1 MCVTFQDSL
10 RPPKRTLRM
19 ISSMPAPPKQHR
31 GRRRRAR
38 DGGCLRSRLVLLVF
52 SAGRRV
58 TCCVI
63 HDNLRSNKP
72 LPDRGPNPVFFFGIK
87 TNGVLSVPVS
97 DGPYTV
103 ATTTEHEGASGRI
116 LMLCPPPPRLHRSE
130 LPITRGQSQFLIA
143 KISMF
148 P

>member
-1 MCVTFQDSL
+1 M
-10 RPPKRTLRM
+10 
-19 ISSMPAPPKQHR
+19 
-31 GRRRRAR
+31 
-38 DGGCLRSRLVLLVF
+38 
-52 SAGRRV
+52 

-103 ATTTEHEGASGRI
+103 ATTTEHGGASGRI
-116 LMLCPPPPRLHRSE
+116 LMLCPPPPAAAQVRAAHNTRTIAISHREDFYVS
-130 LPITRGQSQFLIA
+130 LDVRPYWTDDDLQWTI
-143 KISMF
+143 
-148 P
+148 